1 MRILAL
7 AILAIGAVS
16 ASAPA
21 RAQAYDP
28 NYPVC
33 MQLYGR
39 NGGFIDCSFM
49 SLPQCNATASGR
61 AATCMLNPY
70 AANAEAPAARHYR
83 HHRAY

>member
-39 NGGFIDCSFM
+39 NGGFTDCSFT
-49 SLPQCNATASGR
+49 SLPQCNVAASGR
-61 AATCMLNPY
+61 SAMCMLNPY
-70 AANAEAPAARHYR
+70 AANAQAPVARHYR
-83 HHRAY
+83 HRHAY